1 MKQGR
6 SVHVGGRRRRRKRES
21 LLRRRSSEREEK
33 GGRDMVMY
41 GSTSS
46 SRRLFSNLASTS
58 GMKNGSGI
66 TLRHEPGSVLGAV
79 SLVAGTTVGAGIL
92 ALPSVTRSAGFVPSA
107 AAIGGG
113 WVFMAATGLLLAEV
127 HLQTACEL
135 GSGGVSI
142 FSIAERTLGR
152 TGSRV
157 ASAAYLL
164 IHYALLSAYISKSGT
179 ILSSATSGALGHGVA
194 SVGFVLFF
202 GGICYFSG
210 TKQLDAVN
218 TSLLVAVLVSFALL
232 IFAALPSVEVH
243 NLTDAAQWAELPQSL
258 PIIALSFVYHNVVPV
273 VSTQLGT
280 SL

>member
-1 MKQGR
+1 
-6 SVHVGGRRRRRKRES
+6 
-21 LLRRRSSEREEK
+21 
-33 GGRDMVMY
+33 
-41 GSTSS
+41 
-46 SRRLFSNLASTS
+46 
-58 GMKNGSGI
+58 MKNGSGAV
-66 TLRHEPGSVLGAV
+66 LRHEPGSVLGAV

-92 ALPSVTRSAGFVPSA
+92 ALPAVTRSAGFLPSA
-107 AAIGGG
+107 SAICAG
-113 WVFMAATGLLLAEV
+113 WLFMTATGLLLAEV

-164 IHYALLSAYISKSGT
+164 IHYALLCAYISKSGS
-179 ILSSATSGALGHGVA
+179 ILSATSGGIGHGVA
-194 SVGFVLFF
+194 CVGFVLFF
-202 GGICYFSG
+202 GGICYFSS

-232 IFAALPSVEVH
+232 IFAALPSVEAH
-243 NLTDAAQWAELPQSL
+243 NLTDAAQWGELPPSL

-280 SL
+280 ST